1 MSSSERIKE
10 LKIDSTLWADP
21 KRIINLLDFD
31 PKKLSIYTQLNSI
44 SNTPDASSKDLIEVY
59 EVRYDNGGFYLVID
73 DIKGYF
79 NIDDDVGSILN
90 LILTDDQKNKYHQ
103 VWKEIF
109 KKVNDGNGELIL
121 HEKIRLIDSNFP
133 IEKIFKIH
141 SITIVIKSLIEKDN
155 KFYLE
160 LALNRCLFEPYEIKL
175 NKMLEYDKI
184 NISEGIDINK
194 CEETSRECSLCKF
207 YYFLDKNLKYGPYLC
222 DSCYDM
228 FMKTVI
234 TQNLTI
240 INHNGNYYRVIFAFI
255 SKKDAYNLIK
265 NAVILGEK
273 GTL

>member
-31 PKKLSIYTQLNSI
+31 PKKLSIYTD
-44 SNTPDASSKDLIEVY
+44 TSSKDLIEVY
-59 EVRYDNGGFYLVID
+59 EIRYDNGGFYLVID
-73 DIKGYF
+73 DIKACF
-79 NIDDDVGSILN
+79 NVDDNVGSFLN

-109 KKVNDGNGELIL
+109 KNVNDRNGELIL

-160 LALNRCLFEPYEIKL
+160 LALNRCFFESYEIKL
-175 NKMLEYDKI
+175 
-184 NISEGIDINK
+184 
-194 CEETSRECSLCKF
+194 
-207 YYFLDKNLKYGPYLC
+207 
-222 DSCYDM
+222 
-228 FMKTVI
+228 
-234 TQNLTI
+234 
-240 INHNGNYYRVIFAFI
+240 
-255 SKKDAYNLIK
+255 
-265 NAVILGEK
+265 
-273 GTL
+273 